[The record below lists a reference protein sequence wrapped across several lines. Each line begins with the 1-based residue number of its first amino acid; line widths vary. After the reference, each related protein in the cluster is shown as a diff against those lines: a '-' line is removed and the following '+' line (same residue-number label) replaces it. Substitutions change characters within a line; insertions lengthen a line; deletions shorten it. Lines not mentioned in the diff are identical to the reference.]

1 MRAAKFKRQSS
12 DPSGLQFGVDRQNGE
27 IDRYTDAR
35 GSTMV
40 ADFRTTPGSQD
51 RPELQGY

>member
-12 DPSGLQFGVDRQNGE
+12 DPSGLQFGVDRHNGE

-40 ADFRTTPGSQD
+40 ADFMDNAR
-51 RPELQGY
+51 